1 VISVER
7 RVLIQEIIRRKRD
20 GETLGAGEIAG
31 FIEALTQG
39 DASDAQAAAF
49 AMAVFFRGL
58 SREECAALTR
68 AMARSGRTLEWPEIE
83 GPVLDKHS
91 TGGIGDTVSL
101 ILAPAIAACG
111 GYVPMIAGRG
121 LGHTGGTIDKLESI
135 PGYNTAPDADTFR
148 RCVQEAGCAI
158 IGQTDDLAPADKC
171 LYALRDVTATV
182 ESIPLIT
189 ASILSKKL
197 AAGLDALVLD
207 VKTGSG
213 AFMASET
220 QARELAQSLVD
231 AACAAGLP
239 TLAILTDM
247 NEPLAKAAGNAVEV
261 KVAIDHLTGAQRD
274 ARLHDVV
281 LALGAEML
289 MAGGLAS
296 DMEDARGKI
305 ERAVDSGAAA
315 EKFAAMVRALGGP
328 RDLLERPDAH
338 LARAVHIRDVRAP
351 ASGYVTKIDTRALG
365 LAVVMLGGGRTAPGA
380 TIDPAVGLTELAGI
394 GEEVG
399 RNRPLCR
406 IHARSEEDAEVAS
419 LAIQSAYAIGE
430 KPRALRAPV
439 IGRIIA
445 AQQ

>member
-1 VISVER
+1 MSVER

-20 GETLGAGEIAG
+20 GETLGAREIAG
-31 FIEALTQG
+31 LIEALTQG
-39 DASDAQAAAF
+39 NASDAHAAAF

-68 AMARSGRTLEWPEIE
+68 AMAQSGRTLEWPEIE

-101 ILAPAIAACG
+101 ILAPAVAACG
-111 GYVPMIAGRG
+111 GFVPMIAGRG
-121 LGHTGGTIDKLESI
+121 LGHTGGTIDKLEAI

-148 RCVQEAGCAI
+148 RCVREVGCAI

-171 LYALRDVTATV
+171 LYAVRDVTATV

-189 ASILSKKL
+189 ASILAKKL
-197 AAGLDALVLD
+197 AAGLGALVLD

-213 AFMASET
+213 AFMASEAA
-220 QARELAQSLVD
+220 ARELAQSLVD
-231 AACAAGLP
+231 TACAAGLP
-239 TLAILTDM
+239 TSALLTDM
-247 NEPLAKAAGNAVEV
+247 NEPLARAAGNAVEV
-261 KVAIDHLTGAQRD
+261 KVAIDHLTGRHRD
-274 ARLHDVV
+274 ARLHDVA

-289 MAGGLAS
+289 MAGRLAS
-296 DMEDARGKI
+296 DIDDARRTM
-305 ERAVDSGAAA
+305 ERALDSGAAA

-328 RDLLERPDAH
+328 HDLVDCPSAH
-338 LARAVHIRDVRAP
+338 LAQALHIRDVEALT
-351 ASGYVTKIDTRALG
+351 SGSVTEIDTRALG
-365 LAVVMLGGGRTAPGA
+365 LAVVMLGGGRTVPGA

-419 LAIQSAYAIGE
+419 LAIQSAYAMRE

-439 IGRIIA
+439 IDRIIA

>member
-1 VISVER
+1 
-7 RVLIQEIIRRKRD
+7 VLIQEIIRRKRD
-20 GETLGAGEIAG
+20 GETLNASEIVH
-31 FIEALTQG
+31 FVEALTKG
-39 DASDAQAAAF
+39 GASDAQAAAF

-68 AMARSGRTLEWPEIE
+68 AMAQSGRTLEWPEIE
-83 GPVLDKHS
+83 GPILDKHS

-101 ILAPAIAACG
+101 ILAPAVAACG

-121 LGHTGGTIDKLESI
+121 LGHTGGTIDKLDSI
-135 PGYNTAPDADTFR
+135 PGYNTAPDAETFR
-148 RCVQEAGCAI
+148 RCVREVGCAI
-158 IGQTDDLAPADKC
+158 IGQSDDLAPADRR
-171 LYALRDVTATV
+171 LYGVRDITATV

-197 AAGLDALVLD
+197 AAGLGALVLD

-213 AFMASET
+213 AFMAREAA
-220 QARELAQSLVD
+220 ARELAQSLVET
-231 AACAAGLP
+231 ACAAGLP
-239 TLAILTDM
+239 TSALLTDM

-261 KVAIDHLTGAQRD
+261 KVAVDHLTGRHRD

-289 MAGGLAS
+289 IAGGLAS
-296 DMEDARGKI
+296 ETEDARGKI
-305 ERAVDSGAAA
+305 ERALASGAAA
-315 EKFAAMVRALGGP
+315 EKFAAMVHALGGP
-328 RDLLERPDAH
+328 HDLVDQPSAH
-338 LARAVHIRDVRAP
+338 LPRALHIRDVKALT
-351 ASGYVTKIDTRALG
+351 SGSVTEIDTRALG
-365 LAVVMLGGGRTAPGA
+365 LAVVALGGGRTVTGA
-380 TIDPAVGLTELAGI
+380 AIDPAVGLTELAGI
-394 GEEVG
+394 GKDVG

-439 IGRIIA
+439 IDRIIA
-445 AQQ
+445 ARQ